1 MIIEVGRILA
11 DPGWVNQM
19 GEWIQLDGNL
29 DIPQTLQLS
38 GLTVGEIALLP
49 LINNETVLA
58 YDREE

>member
-1 MIIEVGRILA
+1 
-11 DPGWVNQM
+11 M

-38 GLTVGEIALLP
+38 GLTVGEIVLLP